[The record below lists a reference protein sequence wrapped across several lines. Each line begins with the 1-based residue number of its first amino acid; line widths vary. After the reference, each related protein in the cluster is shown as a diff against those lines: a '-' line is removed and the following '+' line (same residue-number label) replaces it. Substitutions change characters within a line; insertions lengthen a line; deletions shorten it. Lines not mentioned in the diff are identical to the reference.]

1 MKGGSRPG
9 LIFVRCMKRVIL
21 IPVAMVFL
29 LMVAT
34 IASLPGATD
43 ASQTKVVL
51 LGTGTP
57 NADPERSGPAVAVVV
72 NETAYL
78 VDCGPGVVRRAVA
91 AERKKSIP
99 ALNITKLQKVF
110 ITHLHSDH
118 TLGLPD
124 LIFTPWVLGRTAPLE
139 AYGPRGLKDMA
150 DNIERAWEKDIDIRT
165 RGLEQGNTT
174 GYKVQA
180 HEVDPGVI
188 YEDSNVTV
196 TAFGVKHGSWDQA
209 FGYKFQTPNRVI
221 VISGDT
227 APTDAI
233 AKACD
238 GCDVLLHEVYN
249 ARPLTDK
256 TQPTLRYFQAFHTTA
271 QELGAIATAAHPKLL
286 VLYHQVFEGLP
297 EQDLLDQVKQ
307 AYKGN
312 VVSGRDLD
320 VY

>member
-1 MKGGSRPG
+1 MLLR
-9 LIFVRCMKRVIL
+9 IL
-21 IPVAMVFL
+21 VPAIAML
-29 LMVAT
+29 LAT
-34 IASLPGATD
+34 IGTG
-43 ASQTKVVL
+43 QTKVVL

-57 NADPERSGPAVAVVV
+57 NADPDRSGPAVAVVV
-72 NETAYL
+72 NESAYL

-91 AERKKSIP
+91 AERKNSMP
-99 ALNITKLQKVF
+99 ALQVRKLQKVF

-139 AYGPRGLKDMA
+139 AYGPRGLKDMS
-150 DNIERAWEKDIDIRT
+150 DNIERAWAKDIDIRIH
-165 RGLEQGNTT
+165 GLEQGNTT

-180 HEVDPGVI
+180 HEVAPGVI
-188 YEDSNVTV
+188 YKDANISV
-196 TAFGVKHGSWDQA
+196 TAFEVKHGTWDQA
-209 FGYKFQTPNRVI
+209 FGYKFQAADRII

-249 ARPLTDK
+249 PSPLSDK
-256 TQPTLRYFQAFHTTA
+256 THPTLRYFQAFHTTA
-271 QELGAIATAAHPKLL
+271 QELGTIATAAHPKLL
-286 VLYHQVFEGLP
+286 VLYHQIFEGLP
-297 EQDLLDQVKQ
+297 EQDLLDQLKQ
-307 AYKGN
+307 AYKGK
-312 VVSGRDLD
+312 VASGSDLD

>member
-1 MKGGSRPG
+1 LFWFRALRHRRFK
-9 LIFVRCMKRVIL
+9 LL
-21 IPVAMVFL
+21 FL
-29 LMVAT
+29 TLVLATAVLLAT
-34 IASLPGATD
+34 IAAG
-43 ASQTKVVL
+43 QTKVVL

-57 NADPERSGPAVAVVV
+57 NADPDRSGPAVAVVV
-72 NETAYL
+72 NERAYL

-91 AERKKSIP
+91 FERKNSLP
-99 ALNITKLQKVF
+99 ELEVTKLQKVF

-139 AYGPRGLKDMA
+139 VYGPRGLKDMI
-150 DNIERAWEKDIDIRT
+150 DNIERAWAKDVDIRIH
-165 RGLEQGNTT
+165 GLEQGNTT

-180 HEVDPGVI
+180 HEVTPGVI
-188 YEDSNVTV
+188 YKDANISV
-196 TAFGVKHGSWDQA
+196 TAFEVKHGSWDQA
-209 FGYKFQTPNRVI
+209 FGYKFQTADRII

-249 ARPLTDK
+249 PSPLSDK
-256 TQPTLRYFQAFHTTA
+256 THPTLRYFQAFHTTA
-271 QELGAIATAAHPKLL
+271 EELGRIATAAHPKLL
-286 VLYHQVFEGLP
+286 VLYHQIFEGLP
-297 EQDLLDQVKQ
+297 EQDLLNQLKQ
-307 AYKGN
+307 TYKGK
-312 VVSGRDLD
+312 VASGSDLD

>member
-1 MKGGSRPG
+1 
-9 LIFVRCMKRVIL
+9 MKRVVL
-21 IPVAMVFL
+21 IPVAMVSL
-29 LMVAT
+29 LRIAT
-34 IASLPGATD
+34 ALLLAANGAN
-43 ASQTKVVL
+43 QTKVVL

-72 NETAYL
+72 NGTAYL

-91 AERKKSIP
+91 AEQKNGIP
-99 ALNITKLQKVF
+99 ALNVTKLQKVF

-124 LIFTPWVLGRTAPLE
+124 LVFTPWVLGRIAPLE
-139 AYGPRGLKDMA
+139 AYGPRGLKDMT
-150 DNIERAWEKDIDIRT
+150 DNIERAWTKDIDIRIH
-165 RGLEQGNTT
+165 GLEQGNTT

-180 HEVDPGVI
+180 HEVEPGVI
-188 YEDSNVTV
+188 YKDANVTV
-196 TAFGVKHGSWDQA
+196 TAFEVKHGSWDQA
-209 FGYKFQTPNRVI
+209 FGYKFQTPDRII

-227 APTDAI
+227 APTDAV

-238 GCDVLLHEVYN
+238 SCVVLLHEVYN
-249 ARPLTDK
+249 SRPLSDK

-271 QELGAIATAAHPKLL
+271 QELGTIATAAHPKLL
-286 VLYHQVFEGLP
+286 VLYHQIFEGLP
-297 EQDLLDQVKQ
+297 EHDLLDQVKQ

-312 VVSGRDLD
+312 VASGRDLD